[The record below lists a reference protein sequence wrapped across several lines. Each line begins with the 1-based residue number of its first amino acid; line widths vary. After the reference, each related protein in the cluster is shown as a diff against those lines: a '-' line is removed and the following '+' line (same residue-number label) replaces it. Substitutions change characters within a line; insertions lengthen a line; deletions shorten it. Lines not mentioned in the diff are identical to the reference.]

1 MMTVLRTAYQASLP
15 EGIRK
20 RLYKLRRRTPRRL
33 HDLRW
38 TVGRRDDLVRWSDRR
53 LALGPWYWLFV
64 LGCNNSGT
72 TLLMEL
78 LEKHPLIRR
87 LPKEGQRLT
96 SAIPNSA
103 PLGIGRV
110 FSQRA
115 DLFRWT
121 EETDGAAVPRLRYDW
136 AYYADARPGIRLEK
150 SPPNTLRSRWLQ
162 RHFAPAR
169 FIVLVRDPYA
179 VCEGIARRRG
189 HSLVEAA
196 RHWRFVHEVLEEDL
210 PHLDRYVTVSYEEFC
225 ERPEDVLSRL
235 ESFLD
240 LPVPFDRALV
250 GGSFNAHNIDGT
262 PQRLQNFNDRS
273 YQRLSREDLTAI
285 GGAIGD
291 VMTRWGYVVR

>member
-1 MMTVLRTAYQASLP
+1 MTIVRSAYRAAVPEALRKQLW
-15 EGIRK
+15 
-20 RLYKLRRRTPRRL
+20 KLRRRTPRRL

-38 TVGRRDDLVRWSDRR
+38 AAGRRDHLVAWADRQ

-96 SAIPNSA
+96 TAIPNSA

-110 FSQRA
+110 FTQRA

-121 EETDGAAVPRLRYDW
+121 EHTGGEAVARLRYDW
-136 AYYADARPGIRLEK
+136 AYYADPQPGIRLEK

-162 RHFAPAR
+162 KHFAPAR
-169 FIVLVRDPYA
+169 FVVLVRDPYA

-189 HSLVEAA
+189 HSLAEAA
-196 RHWRFVHEVLEEDL
+196 AHWRTVHEVLEEDL
-210 PHLDRYVTVSYEEFC
+210 PHVQRYATVTYEDFCDRPDE
-225 ERPEDVLSRL
+225 VLASL
-235 ESFLD
+235 ESFLG
-240 LPVPFDRALV
+240 LPEPFDRRLLT
-250 GGSFNAHNIDGT
+250 GPFNAHNMDGS
-262 PQRLQNFNDRS
+262 PQRLQNFNERS
-273 YQRLSREDLTAI
+273 FGRLSDEDRAI
-285 GGAIGD
+285 IRDTIGE
-291 VMTRWGYVVR
+291 VMTRWGYTLR

>member
-1 MMTVLRTAYQASLP
+1 MTIVRSAYRAAVPEALRKQLWM
-15 EGIRK
+15 
-20 RLYKLRRRTPRRL
+20 LRRRAPRRL

-38 TVGRRDDLVRWSDRR
+38 AVGRSDYLARWTDTQ

-96 SAIPNSA
+96 TAIPNSA

-110 FSQRA
+110 FTQRA

-121 EETDGAAVPRLRYDW
+121 EQTSGEAVQKLRYDW
-136 AYYADARPGIRLEK
+136 AYYADPRPGIRLEK

-162 RHFAPAR
+162 KYFAPAR
-169 FIVLVRDPYA
+169 FVVLVRDPYA

-189 HSLVEAA
+189 HSLAEAA
-196 RHWRFVHEVLEEDL
+196 THWRTVHDVLEEDL
-210 PHLDRYVTVSYEEFC
+210 PHLERYTTLTYEDFC
-225 ERPEDVLSRL
+225 ERPDEVLASL
-235 ESFLD
+235 ETFLG
-240 LPVPFDRALV
+240 LSEPFDRRLLT
-250 GGSFNAHNIDGT
+250 GPFNAHNMDGS
-262 PQRLQNFNDRS
+262 PQRLQNFNERS
-273 YQRLSREDLTAI
+273 FGRLSDEDRAI
-285 GGAIGD
+285 IHNTIGE
-291 VMTRWGYVVR
+291 VMTRWGYTLR